1 LLINYF
7 LFYYSFLYKNFI
19 TSAIITDGVKP
30 TLSELKAFLEVL
42 EDTQVEDLNEIPGSG
57 VFGKENQV
65 TTRSVS
71 NGNNVAM
78 CCEDKLKNS
87 DKNDLHTHIVNEA
100 VFNSK
105 RESEQ
110 EDLKAQG
117 KNARCVNEFQMSH
130 FADVCGIR
138 NQYQDQLSVK
148 EHLIKNSYCYTV
160 EILDKKRPSAVPTGN
175 SQQALKD
182 DDEEKKEAPSNK
194 KPIVMRFKRKLRLS
208 LLNDEAGSSMFGE
221 SKWDDSNEYTSNDEQ
236 SNVRLRNTDSIVEID
251 NIANSSILSSLSLNS
266 SPIKQE
272 IVEEDSVH
280 LNRIR
285 KTRCTQA
292 EFIKDNTDYYKFQ
305 TPDSKLWYQAPLI
318 DIKNIAVDDNKLAMK
333 KSSQEFTEECKLPIK
348 TNNDTA
354 QKIHSSNLSAKIEG
368 MKFSFEMIPKYEPW
382 YQTYQR
388 QCMNA
393 EFQHSFSMY
402 DAKKPF
408 LLPYEIENFHEMLS
422 QRNSHCHA
430 FTAVTHEREEQES
443 LNLCKIEE
451 SSLIRSCMDTSKLER
466 KQDPTSD
473 VDEKLKKITEE
484 MKEIQ
489 SMENIED
496 GIGNVKMMNN
506 FDLDLLPKFIN
517 EIDEKQFE
525 CSKKHTTELENNSLC
540 ANLKSGKAKINI
552 RKRKRKINRTGW
564 SLVRKK
570 KKEKETKEKT

>member
-1 LLINYF
+1 
-7 LFYYSFLYKNFI
+7 
-19 TSAIITDGVKP
+19 
-30 TLSELKAFLEVL
+30 
-42 EDTQVEDLNEIPGSG
+42 
-57 VFGKENQV
+57 
-65 TTRSVS
+65 
-71 NGNNVAM
+71 M

-110 EDLKAQG
+110 EDLKASQG
-117 KNARCVNEFQMSH
+117 KNARYVNEFQMSH

-138 NQYQDQLSVK
+138 NQYQHRLSIK
-148 EHLIKNSYCYTV
+148 EHLIKNNCACYTV
-160 EILDKKRPSAVPTGN
+160 EVLDKKRPSAVLTGN
-175 SQQALKD
+175 SQQALKND
-182 DDEEKKEAPSNK
+182 DNEEKKEAPSNE
-194 KPIVMRFKRKLRLS
+194 KPIVMRFKRKKLRLS

-221 SKWDDSNEYTSNDEQ
+221 PKWDDSNKYTSNDEQ
-236 SNVRLRNTDSIVEID
+236 SNALLRNTDSSEID
-251 NIANSSILSSLSLNS
+251 NIANSSILSSSALDS

-280 LNRIR
+280 LSRIR

-305 TPDSKLWYQAPLI
+305 TPDNKLYQAPLI
-318 DIKNIAVDDNKLAMK
+318 DIKNIAVDDNKLAMRK
-333 KSSQEFTEECKLPIK
+333 SKSSRSSRRENQEFTEEYKLQ

-354 QKIHSSNLSAKIEG
+354 QKIHSSSLSAKIEG
-368 MKFSFEMIPKYEPW
+368 MKFSFEMIPKFEPW

-402 DAKKPF
+402 DSKKPF

-430 FTAVTHEREEQES
+430 FTHEREEQES

-473 VDEKLKKITEE
+473 VDKELKKITEE

-496 GIGNVKMMNN
+496 GIGNVRMMNN
-506 FDLDLLPKFIN
+506 FDLDLL
-517 EIDEKQFE
+517 
-525 CSKKHTTELENNSLC
+525 
-540 ANLKSGKAKINI
+540 NLLMK
-552 RKRKRKINRTGW
+552 
-564 SLVRKK
+564 
-570 KKEKETKEKT
+570 